1 MAVKVFPNSRIT
13 FEAVAQSP
21 DTLVPIGGLPVFLD
35 RFDPGSTVPQQLE
48 GGQTDATGK
57 AQLATMVPTTP
68 GSYKYRARTPGI
80 AERYRS
86 DVSPQ
91 LTVEVVA

>member
-1 MAVKVFPNSRIT
+1 MAVKVRPGSRII

-35 RFDPGSTVPQQLE
+35 RFDPGSSVPQQLS
-48 GGQTDATGK
+48 GGQTDATGR
-57 AQLATMVPTTP
+57 AQLITEVPSVP

-80 AERYRS
+80 VEKFRS

-91 LTVEVVA
+91 LTVDVAA